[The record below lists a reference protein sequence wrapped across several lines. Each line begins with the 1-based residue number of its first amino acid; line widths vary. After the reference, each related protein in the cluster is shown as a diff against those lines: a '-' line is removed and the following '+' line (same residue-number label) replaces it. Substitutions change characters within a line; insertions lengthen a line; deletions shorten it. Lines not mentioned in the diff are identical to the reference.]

1 LDISGESLLWQLYHL
16 YDFDI
21 SLDLVFDIMHITS
34 LNLFKKY
41 VEKVFLEMVEVDVN
55 LEDVKNL
62 YSIVSLERPYE
73 LRQGRW
79 PNNPVDLHSTYMAEE
94 NQHFFQWVLPH
105 FLNLVHD
112 QISKERLQLDLLLV
126 DISHYFFNF
135 TQKMDGLLQILRLL
149 KRGFSLG
156 VFF

>member
-1 LDISGESLLWQLYHL
+1 
-16 YDFDI
+16 
-21 SLDLVFDIMHITS
+21 
-34 LNLFKKY
+34 
-41 VEKVFLEMVEVDVN
+41 
-55 LEDVKNL
+55 
-62 YSIVSLERPYE
+62 
-73 LRQGRW
+73 
-79 PNNPVDLHSTYMAEE
+79 MAEE
-94 NQHFFQWVLPH
+94 NQHFVQWVLSYV
-105 FLNLVHD
+105 LNLVHD